1 MRFSDLL
8 FGAEVLS
15 TSGEADIFGMQY
27 DSRKVQTGDCFVAM
41 KGETTDGNA
50 YIDSAVGRGAFAIVT
65 DSPSE
70 PPREDIAWTVVK
82 HGRRALAMMSGNLY
96 QHPAQKIRLVGVT
109 GTNGKTTTT
118 FLVDAMLRA
127 AQRKTALL
135 GTIEYR
141 LAGEVVPSPHTTPES
156 LDLNHFLAD
165 GVKRGVTDAVME
177 VSSHALQQ
185 ERVYGIPYDVAIF
198 TNLTRDHL
206 DYHKTM
212 GEYFSAKQILFKGC
226 GTEPPR
232 VAVLNKDDERGREL
246 IHIAKKLSPD
256 LLTYGLKDG
265 DFYAED
271 LKMTAEGS
279 RFVMVTPEGKLD
291 IFTPLLGKVNVYN
304 VLAAAAAAQ
313 ARGCTMMQIADAVR
327 TLAHVPGRFQRVNAG
342 QPFTVVVDY
351 AHTDDALRNLTMLAE
366 EFVAQAGNK
375 GRVITVFGCGGDRDR
390 AKRPLMGR
398 AAGEGSDFVILT
410 SDNPRTENPLAII
423 YDAVQGLR
431 ETKAEYTTEPDRRR
445 AIGLAM
451 RLAKPGDI
459 VLIAGKGHEK
469 VQVIGDKSLPF
480 DDVEVAEKAI
490 RAQGYGEDFSTALET
505 SRSTH

>member
-15 TSGEADIFGMQY
+15 ISGEADIFGMQY
-27 DSRKVQTGDCFVAM
+27 DSRKIQAGDCFVAM

-50 YIDSAVGRGAFAIVT
+50 YIDPAIGHGAFAIVT
-65 DSPSE
+65 DSASE
-70 PPREDIAWTVVK
+70 AKREDVAWAVVR

-96 QHPAQKIRLVGVT
+96 RHPAQKLKMVGVT

-118 FLVDAMLRA
+118 FLIEAMLQEA
-127 AQRKTALL
+127 KKKTGLV

-141 LAGEVVPSPHTTPES
+141 LAGEVVPAPHTTPES
-156 LDLNHFLAD
+156 LDLNRFLAD
-165 GVKRGVTDAVME
+165 GVKRGVSDVVME

-185 ERVYGIPYDVAIF
+185 ERVYGVPYDVAVF

-212 GEYFSAKQILFKGC
+212 GEYFAAKQILFRGC

-232 VAVLNKDDERGREL
+232 VAVLNKEDDYGREL
-246 IHIAKKLSPD
+246 IQICKKLSPD
-256 LLTYGLKDG
+256 LSTYGLKEG
-265 DFYAED
+265 HFHTEE
-271 LKMTAEGS
+271 LKMGPQGS
-279 RFVMVTPEGKLD
+279 RFVMVTPSGKID

-304 VLAAAAAAQ
+304 VLAAAAAAT
-313 ARGCTMMQIADAVR
+313 ARGCTLAEIAEAVR
-327 TLAHVPGRFQRVNAG
+327 KLAHVPGRFQRVSVG

-351 AHTDDALRNLTMLAE
+351 AHTDDALRNLTALAG
-366 EFVAQAGNK
+366 EFVRQSGGK

-390 AKRPLMGR
+390 TKRPLMGQ
-398 AAGEGSDFVILT
+398 AAGDGSDFVILT
-410 SDNPRTENPLAII
+410 SDNPRKENPLAII
-423 YDAVQGLR
+423 HDAVQGLR
-431 ETKAEYTTEPDRRR
+431 TSKAEFTTEPDRKR
-445 AIGLAM
+445 AIALAI

-469 VQVIGDKSLPF
+469 VQIVGEQSLPF
-480 DDVEVAEKAI
+480 DDTQVAAKAI
-490 RAQGYGEDFSTALET
+490 RAQGYGEDFSQALE
-505 SRSTH
+505 STGSVL